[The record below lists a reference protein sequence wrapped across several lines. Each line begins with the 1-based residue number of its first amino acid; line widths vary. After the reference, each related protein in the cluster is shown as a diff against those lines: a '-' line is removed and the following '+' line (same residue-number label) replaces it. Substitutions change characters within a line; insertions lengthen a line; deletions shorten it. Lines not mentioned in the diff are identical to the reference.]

1 MPIKDSKSAERSVL
15 ESKKTPA
22 PFASAPHRSSS
33 EVRLHNRD
41 LRIPFHEKIFI
52 PRESLL
58 TEMMSEKLDNSND
71 TISDRQSESSDEL
84 AESTRAMFNAVS
96 ASFIWLF
103 VRLLLEENKNTGGAI
118 SVGKAFFNLILALHE
133 TSLSIFGGLFVS
145 LLHVAVLNI
154 CSLSIIPLVQLMK
167 SKEFRPRLLLFMYVL
182 IILSILTY
190 ASAICLYYAKL
201 APASGLIVMC
211 EAVRLSMKVHA
222 YCREKLVHGLTS
234 FYRLRHGAPSIQER
248 ALIREGLWKQLRQL
262 SSSVS
267 SPSSSATAAIVPEA
281 SSSSSSTSSTT
292 TTSSPTTTAPLVPSR
307 ISGGPP
313 IPSFILS
320 LESFRDHAPTSRRQH
335 CLVNHQESEHRTQES
350 EHRTQTLLRESQPK
364 ISIGSM
370 SQETNRFIFFLFA
383 PTLIYR
389 DTYPLLKQKLSARIY
404 SSLSHIVSFVFTII
418 MGLLVMH
425 GMITPALIPVL
436 SSVKSLVTPA
446 SFFLVVYELI
456 MPSMILFIL
465 THFAVLHA
473 WQNIFASLLGFAD
486 KTFYGSWWTSKSWG
500 SWYRRWNLCVG
511 EFLWTYVYSDVQR
524 GGHSLNHALFCV
536 FIYSAILHELIL
548 ICAFK
553 FFNPALFLF
562 FTGPGVA
569 LLSLTRKLGPR
580 FANTFMWLALSLGVS
595 LLFVV
600 YAIEGSLRQ
609 AELRHTSNSADIG
622 QIAESIHSMAYDLVI
637 PRSVIALI
645 NVLKTGEFTTT
656 MTTMT
661 APTTTTSSLPTLCE
675 IAY

>member
-1 MPIKDSKSAERSVL
+1 
-15 ESKKTPA
+15 
-22 PFASAPHRSSS
+22 
-33 EVRLHNRD
+33 
-41 LRIPFHEKIFI
+41 
-52 PRESLL
+52 
-58 TEMMSEKLDNSND
+58 
-71 TISDRQSESSDEL
+71 
-84 AESTRAMFNAVS
+84 
-96 ASFIWLF
+96 
-103 VRLLLEENKNTGGAI
+103 
-118 SVGKAFFNLILALHE
+118 
-133 TSLSIFGGLFVS
+133 
-145 LLHVAVLNI
+145 
-154 CSLSIIPLVQLMK
+154 
-167 SKEFRPRLLLFMYVL
+167 
-182 IILSILTY
+182 
-190 ASAICLYYAKL
+190 
-201 APASGLIVMC
+201 
-211 EAVRLSMKVHA
+211 
-222 YCREKLVHGLTS
+222 
-234 FYRLRHGAPSIQER
+234 
-248 ALIREGLWKQLRQL
+248 
-262 SSSVS
+262 
-267 SPSSSATAAIVPEA
+267 
-281 SSSSSSTSSTT
+281 
-292 TTSSPTTTAPLVPSR
+292 
-307 ISGGPP
+307 
-313 IPSFILS
+313 
-320 LESFRDHAPTSRRQH
+320 
-335 CLVNHQESEHRTQES
+335 
-350 EHRTQTLLRESQPK
+350 
-364 ISIGSM
+364 
-370 SQETNRFIFFLFA
+370 
-383 PTLIYR
+383 
-389 DTYPLLKQKLSARIY
+389 
-404 SSLSHIVSFVFTII
+404 

-436 SSVKSLVTPA
+436 SSVKSLVTTA

-656 MTTMT
+656 MSTPTT
-661 APTTTTSSLPTLCE
+661 TTTTSSLPTLCE
-675 IAY
+675 SKY